1 MLDRQ
6 AFRQNWSLHNACIR
20 VSEYG
25 LVDVGIRL
33 PFQDHGSFSA
43 SSHGVGL
50 CSRVCTVLLT
60 NSRHVAF
67 CEYTESR

>member
-6 AFRQNWSLHNACIR
+6 AFRQNRSVHNACTRI
-20 VSEYG
+20 SEYG

-33 PFQDHGSFSA
+33 PSQDQGSFST
-43 SSHGVGL
+43 SSHGVGF
-50 CSRVCTVLLT
+50 CSRVCAVLLA

-67 CEYTESR
+67 CEYTENR